1 MTYHPAR
8 QYNQVMD
15 SLLTFA
21 LFLVVWFGL
30 QYWLLPKM
38 GVPT

>member
-1 MTYHPAR
+1 
-8 QYNQVMD
+8 MD
-15 SLLTFA
+15 SFLTFA
-21 LFLVVWFGL
+21 LFLVAWFGL

>member
-1 MTYHPAR
+1 
-8 QYNQVMD
+8 MD
-15 SLLTFA
+15 SLLPFA

>member
-1 MTYHPAR
+1 
-8 QYNQVMD
+8 MD

-21 LFLVVWFGL
+21 LFLVVWIGL
-30 QYWLLPKM
+30 QDRLLPKM

>member
-1 MTYHPAR
+1 
-8 QYNQVMD
+8 MD

-21 LFLVVWFGL
+21 LFLVAWFGL
-30 QYWLLPKM
+30 QRWLLPKM

>member
-1 MTYHPAR
+1 MG
-8 QYNQVMD
+8 
-15 SLLTFA
+15 SLLPFA